1 MKTLY
6 EKYRP
11 KQLDQVI
18 GQDKAVKTVS
28 RFIQNGVGGRCFWIS
43 GISGSGK
50 TTLARIIAGSIA
62 DDLYVQEFD
71 CADQITVSALD
82 KIESDMQ
89 YRAFG
94 KGGKCFIINEA
105 HGLRKASIRRLLGLL
120 ERLPGYVAF
129 VFTTTRQGQEA
140 LFEDS
145 IDAGPLLSRCVQISL
160 TSQGLARAFGEY
172 CRGIAKTESLDGKPL
187 ESYIKLA
194 QKCKN
199 NCRAMLQEIESGC
212 MIGAQ

>member
-1 MKTLY
+1 MQLY

-11 KQLDQVI
+11 KQLDQVV
-18 GQDKAVKTVS
+18 GQGKAVKTIA

-50 TTLARIIAGSIA
+50 TTLARIIADSIA
-62 DDLYVQEFD
+62 DELYVQEFD

-105 HGLRKASIRRLLGLL
+105 HSLRKASIRRLLGLL
-120 ERLPGYVAF
+120 ERLPDYVAF
-129 VFTTTRQGQEA
+129 VFTTTRAGQEA

-145 IDAGPLLSRCVQISL
+145 IDAGPLLSRCVNISL
-160 TSQGLARAFGEY
+160 TSQGLAKAFGTH
-172 CRGIAKTESLDGKPL
+172 CRRIATTENLNGKPV
-187 ESYIKLA
+187 EAYIRLA
-194 QKCKN
+194 AKCKN
-199 NCRAMLQEIESGC
+199 NCRQMLMEIESGN
-212 MIGAQ
+212 MIGG